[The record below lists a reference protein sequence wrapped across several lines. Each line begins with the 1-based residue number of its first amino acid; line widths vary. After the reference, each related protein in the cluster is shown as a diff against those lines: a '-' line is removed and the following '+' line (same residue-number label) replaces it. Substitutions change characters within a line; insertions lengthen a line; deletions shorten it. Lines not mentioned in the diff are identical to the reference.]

1 MTKRQLEK
9 RQHGKKTKGQKNKK
23 QKTKTKKRVQ
33 YSDVRAVS
41 HSCDVFIQLWSNNN
55 NGANRIMMQP
65 KNMTRN
71 KSYISLDLFMFKIT
85 IDNERKGKIWY
96 QKVKGNQCH
105 WNDQHLETQMR
116 FTP

>member
-1 MTKRQLEK
+1 MT
-9 RQHGKKTKGQKNKK
+9 HNK
-23 QKTKTKKRVQ
+23 
-33 YSDVRAVS
+33 Y
-41 HSCDVFIQLWSNNN
+41 
-55 NGANRIMMQP
+55 
-65 KNMTRN
+65 
-71 KSYISLDLFMFKIT
+71 YISLDLFMFKIT